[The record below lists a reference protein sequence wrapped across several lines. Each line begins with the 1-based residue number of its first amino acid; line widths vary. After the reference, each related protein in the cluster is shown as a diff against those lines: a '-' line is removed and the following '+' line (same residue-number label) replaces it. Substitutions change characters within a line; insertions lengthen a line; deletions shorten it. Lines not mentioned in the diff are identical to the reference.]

1 MVYLKQANENYMI
14 KKFNIKDNTFIRY
27 EVIGKGPPILLLH
40 TIRNRLEYSYK
51 VSDLLKKK
59 YTLYLLELPG
69 FGDSPININ
78 TKYDQE
84 FFTNCVVDFI
94 KENKLMNLIIAGESI
109 GAVLSATT
117 AVKLPKIVNKIFLFN
132 PYDYDNY
139 FGEGISRANLFAKF
153 ILFNISLPVVGSFF
167 SSLEN
172 KIILKN
178 ILRGGFFD
186 IKCLSNEY
194 LTLLCSSIK
203 KNGYT
208 YHFRNVLKNYKSW
221 TEAKKLYN
229 KIKIP
234 VGLVYGDNDWANE
247 KNKND
252 TKGFFDLASYNII
265 KDCGHFSFLEKPKE
279 VSEILSS

>member
-1 MVYLKQANENYMI
+1 MI

-27 EVIGKGPPILLLH
+27 QVIGKGPPILLLH

-59 YTLYLLELPG
+59 YTVYLIELPG

-84 FFTNCVVDFI
+84 FFTNCIVNFI
-94 KENKLMNLIIAGESI
+94 KENKLKNLIIAGESI
-109 GAVLSATT
+109 GGVLSATT
-117 AVKLPKIVNKIFLFN
+117 AVKLPKIVNKVFLFN

-153 ILFNISLPVVGSFF
+153 ILFNISLPIVGSFF

-172 KIILKN
+172 KIILKT

-194 LTLLCSSIK
+194 LNSLCTSIK

-221 TEAKKLYN
+221 NEAKKLYN

-234 VGLVYGDNDWANE
+234 VKLIYGDNDWANE

-252 TKGFFDLASYNII
+252 TKDFLGLASYNII
-265 KDCGHFSFLEKPKE
+265 KDCGHFSFLEKPNIVAK
-279 VSEILSS
+279 IISSKIK

>member
-1 MVYLKQANENYMI
+1 MI
-14 KKFNIKDNTFIRY
+14 KKFNIKDNTYIRY

-59 YTLYLLELPG
+59 HTLYILELPG

-84 FFTNCVVDFI
+84 FFTNCIVDFI
-94 KENKLMNLIIAGESI
+94 TENKLKNLIIAGESI
-109 GAVLSATT
+109 GAVLSVTT
-117 AVKLPKIVNKIFLFN
+117 AIELPKIVKKIFLFN

-153 ILFNISLPVVGSFF
+153 ILFNISLPVVGNFF

-178 ILRGGFFD
+178 ILRGGFFY

-194 LTLLCSSIK
+194 LNLLCSSIK

-208 YHFRNVLKNYKSW
+208 YHFRDVLKNYKSW
-221 TEAKKLYN
+221 TEAKKFYN

-234 VGLVYGDNDWANE
+234 VKLIYGDNDWANE
-247 KNKND
+247 NNKND
-252 TKGFFDLASYNII
+252 TKDSFGLASYDII
-265 KDCGHFSFLEKPKE
+265 NNCGHFSFLEKPKE
-279 VSEILSS
+279 VAKIISN

>member
-1 MVYLKQANENYMI
+1 MSQVI

-27 EVIGKGPPILLLH
+27 EIIGEGPPILLLH

-59 YTLYLLELPG
+59 YTLYLVDLPG

-78 TKYDQE
+78 TEYNQE
-84 FFTNCVVDFI
+84 FFTNCIVDFI
-94 KENKLMNLIIAGESI
+94 KENKLKNLIIAGESI
-109 GAVLSATT
+109 GGVLSATT
-117 AVKLPKIVNKIFLFN
+117 AIKLSKIVNKVFLFN

-139 FGEGISRANLFAKF
+139 FGEGISRANLFAKL

-167 SSLEN
+167 SSMEN

-178 ILRGGFFD
+178 ILRGGFFN

-194 LTLLCSSIK
+194 LNLLCSSIK

-221 TEAKKLYN
+221 TEAKKIYN

-234 VGLVYGDNDWANE
+234 VKLIYADNDWANE
-247 KNKND
+247 INRND
-252 TKGFFDLASYNII
+252 TKNNFGLSNYHII
-265 KDCGHFSFLEKPKE
+265 KNCGHFSFLEQPKE
-279 VSEILSS
+279 VAKIIIN

>member
-1 MVYLKQANENYMI
+1 MI

-94 KENKLMNLIIAGESI
+94 KENKLKNLIIAGESI

-194 LTLLCSSIK
+194 LNLLCSSIK

-234 VGLVYGDNDWANE
+234 VSLVYGDNDWAKEN
-247 KNKND
+247 NKND
-252 TKGFFDLASYNII
+252 TKGFFDLTSYNII

>member
-1 MVYLKQANENYMI
+1 MI

-94 KENKLMNLIIAGESI
+94 KENKLKNLMIAGESI

-117 AVKLPKIVNKIFLFN
+117 AVKLPKIVNKVFLFN

-194 LTLLCSSIK
+194 LNLLCSSIK

-247 KNKND
+247 NNKND

>member
-1 MVYLKQANENYMI
+1 MI
-14 KKFNIKDNTFIRY
+14 KKFHIKDNTFIRY
-27 EVIGKGPPILLLH
+27 EVIGKGPPMLLLH

-59 YTLYLLELPG
+59 YTLYLLDLPG
-69 FGDSPININ
+69 FGESPININ
-78 TKYDQE
+78 TNYDQE

-94 KENKLMNLIIAGESI
+94 KENKLKNLIIAGESI

-117 AVKLPKIVNKIFLFN
+117 AVKLPKIVNKIYLFN

-139 FGEGISRANLFAKF
+139 FGEGISRANSFAKF
-153 ILFNISLPVVGSFF
+153 ILFNISLPIVGSFF

-186 IKCLSNEY
+186 IECLSHEY
-194 LTLLCSSIK
+194 LNLLCSSIK
-203 KNGYT
+203 KNGYA
-208 YHFRNVLKNYKSW
+208 YHFRNVLRNYKSF
-221 TEAKKLYN
+221 TDARKLYN

-234 VGLVYGDNDWANE
+234 VKLIYGDNDWANE
-247 KNKND
+247 SNKNE
-252 TKGFFDLASYNII
+252 TKDIFGLANYIII
-265 KDCGHFSFLEKPKE
+265 KNCGHFSFLEKPKE
-279 VSEILSS
+279 VAKILSR

>member
-1 MVYLKQANENYMI
+1 MSQVI

-27 EVIGKGPPILLLH
+27 EIVGEGPPILLLH

-59 YTLYLLELPG
+59 YTLYLVDLPG

-78 TKYDQE
+78 TEYNQE
-84 FFTNCVVDFI
+84 FFTNCIVDFI
-94 KENKLMNLIIAGESI
+94 KENKLKNLIIAGESI
-109 GAVLSATT
+109 GGVLSATT
-117 AVKLPKIVNKIFLFN
+117 AIKLPKIVNKVFLFN

-139 FGEGISRANLFAKF
+139 FGEGISRANLFAKL

-178 ILRGGFFD
+178 ILRGGFFN

-194 LTLLCSSIK
+194 LNLLCSSIK

-221 TEAKKLYN
+221 TEAKKIYN
-229 KIKIP
+229 KIKTP
-234 VGLVYGDNDWANE
+234 VKLIYADNDWANE
-247 KNKND
+247 SNRND
-252 TKGFFDLASYNII
+252 TKNNLGLSNYHII
-265 KDCGHFSFLEKPKE
+265 KDCGHFSFLEQPKE
-279 VSEILSS
+279 VAKIISN

>member
-1 MVYLKQANENYMI
+1 MI
-14 KKFNIKDNTFIRY
+14 KKFKIKDDTCIRY

-94 KENKLMNLIIAGESI
+94 KENKLKNLIIAGESI

-194 LTLLCSSIK
+194 LNLLCSSIK

-234 VGLVYGDNDWANE
+234 VSLVYGDNDWANE
-247 KNKND
+247 NNKND
-252 TKGFFDLASYNII
+252 TKGIFGLASYNVIQN
-265 KDCGHFSFLEKPKE
+265 CGHFSFLEKPQE
-279 VSEILSS
+279 VAKILSSQNKL

>member
-1 MVYLKQANENYMI
+1 MI

-94 KENKLMNLIIAGESI
+94 KENKLKNLIIAGESI

-153 ILFNISLPVVGSFF
+153 ILFNISLPIVGSFF

-186 IKCLSNEY
+186 IQCLSDEY
-194 LTLLCSSIK
+194 LNLLCSSIK

-247 KNKND
+247 NNKND

-279 VSEILSS
+279 VSEILSSLR

>member
-1 MVYLKQANENYMI
+1 MI

-94 KENKLMNLIIAGESI
+94 KENKLKNLIIAGESI

-117 AVKLPKIVNKIFLFN
+117 AVKLPKIVNKIYLFN

-194 LTLLCSSIK
+194 LNLLCSSIK

-279 VSEILSS
+279 VSEILSSLR

>member
-1 MVYLKQANENYMI
+1 MI

-59 YTLYLLELPG
+59 YTLYILELPG

-94 KENKLMNLIIAGESI
+94 KENKLKNLIIAGESI

-117 AVKLPKIVNKIFLFN
+117 AVKLPKIVNKIYLFN

-153 ILFNISLPVVGSFF
+153 ILFNISLPLVGSFF

-186 IKCLSNEY
+186 IKSLSNAY
-194 LTLLCSSIK
+194 LNLLCSSIK

-247 KNKND
+247 NNKND

>member
-1 MVYLKQANENYMI
+1 MI

-94 KENKLMNLIIAGESI
+94 KENKLKNLIVAGESI
-109 GAVLSATT
+109 GGVLSATT

-153 ILFNISLPVVGSFF
+153 ILFNISLPLVGSFF

-186 IKCLSNEY
+186 IECLSDEY
-194 LTLLCSSIK
+194 LNLLCSSIK

-247 KNKND
+247 NNKND

>member
-1 MVYLKQANENYMI
+1 MI
-14 KKFNIKDNTFIRY
+14 KKFNIKDKTFIRY
-27 EVIGKGPPILLLH
+27 QVIGKGPPILLLH

-69 FGDSPININ
+69 FGDSPINVN

-84 FFTNCVVDFI
+84 FFTNCIVDFI
-94 KENKLMNLIIAGESI
+94 KENKLKNLIIAGESI
-109 GAVLSATT
+109 GGVLSVTT
-117 AVKLPKIVNKIFLFN
+117 AIKLPKIVNKIFLFN

-153 ILFNISLPVVGSFF
+153 ILFNISLPIIGSFF

-172 KIILKN
+172 KIILKT

-194 LTLLCSSIK
+194 LNSLCTSIK

-234 VGLVYGDNDWANE
+234 VKLTYGDNDWANE

-252 TKGFFDLASYNII
+252 TKDFLGLANYNII
-265 KDCGHFSFLEKPKE
+265 KDCGHFSFLEKPNIVAK
-279 VSEILSS
+279 IISSK

>member
-1 MVYLKQANENYMI
+1 MI

-94 KENKLMNLIIAGESI
+94 KENKLKNLIIAGESI

-153 ILFNISLPVVGSFF
+153 ILFNISLPIVGSFF

-194 LTLLCSSIK
+194 LNLLCSSIK

-247 KNKND
+247 NNKND

>member
-1 MVYLKQANENYMI
+1 MI
-14 KKFNIKDNTFIRY
+14 KKFNIKDDTFIRY

-69 FGDSPININ
+69 FGDSPINIKTN
-78 TKYDQE
+78 YDQD

-94 KENKLMNLIIAGESI
+94 KENKLKNLTIAGESI

-117 AVKLPKIVNKIFLFN
+117 AVELPKIVNKIFLFN

-153 ILFNISLPVVGSFF
+153 ILFNISLPIVGSFF

-178 ILRGGFFD
+178 ILRGGFFN
-186 IKCLSNEY
+186 IKYLSNEY
-194 LTLLCSSIK
+194 LNLLCSSLK
-203 KNGYT
+203 KDGYT
-208 YHFRNVLKNYKSW
+208 YHFRNVLKNHKSW
-221 TEAKKLYN
+221 TEAKKLYS

-234 VGLVYGDNDWANE
+234 VSLVYGDNDWANE

-252 TKGFFDLASYNII
+252 TKGILGLDSYNVI

-279 VSEILSS
+279 VSRILSN

>member
-1 MVYLKQANENYMI
+1 MI
-14 KKFNIKDNTFIRY
+14 KKFNIKDNTYIRY

-51 VSDLLKKK
+51 VSDLLKKE
-59 YTLYLLELPG
+59 YTLYILELPG

-84 FFTNCVVDFI
+84 FFTNCIVDFI
-94 KENKLMNLIIAGESI
+94 RENKLKNLIIAGESI
-109 GAVLSATT
+109 GAVLSVTT
-117 AVKLPKIVNKIFLFN
+117 AIKLPKIVNKIFLFN

-153 ILFNISLPVVGSFF
+153 ILFNISLPIVGSFF

-186 IKCLSNEY
+186 IKFLSNEY
-194 LTLLCSSIK
+194 LNLLCSSIK

-221 TEAKKLYN
+221 TEAKKFYN

-234 VGLVYGDNDWANE
+234 VKLIYGDNDWANE

-252 TKGFFDLASYNII
+252 TKDSFGLASYDII
-265 KDCGHFSFLEKPKE
+265 NNCGHFSFLEKPELVAK
-279 VSEILSS
+279 ILSS

>member
-1 MVYLKQANENYMI
+1 MI

-94 KENKLMNLIIAGESI
+94 KENKLKNLIIAGESI

-117 AVKLPKIVNKIFLFN
+117 AVKLPKIVNKIYLFN

-153 ILFNISLPVVGSFF
+153 ILFNISLPLVGSFF

-194 LTLLCSSIK
+194 LNLLCSSIK
-203 KNGYT
+203 KSGYT
-208 YHFRNVLKNYKSW
+208 YHFRNVLRNYRSW

-234 VGLVYGDNDWANE
+234 VSLVYGDNDWANE
-247 KNKND
+247 NNKND
-252 TKGFFDLASYNII
+252 TKGIFGLASYNII

>member
-1 MVYLKQANENYMI
+1 MI

-59 YTLYLLELPG
+59 YTLYLLDLPG

-78 TKYDQE
+78 TNYDQE

-94 KENKLMNLIIAGESI
+94 KENKLKNLIIAGESI

-117 AVKLPKIVNKIFLFN
+117 AVKLPKVVNKIFLFN

-194 LTLLCSSIK
+194 LDLLCSSIK

-229 KIKIP
+229 KVNIP
-234 VGLVYGDNDWANE
+234 VKLIYGDNDWAN
-247 KNKND
+247 KNNRNN
-252 TKGFFDLASYNII
+252 TKDNFGLANYSII
-265 KDCGHFSFLEKPKE
+265 KNCGHFSFLEKPNE
-279 VSEILSS
+279 VAKILSS

>member
-1 MVYLKQANENYMI
+1 MI

-84 FFTNCVVDFI
+84 FFTGCVVDFI
-94 KENKLMNLIIAGESI
+94 KENKLKNLMIAGESI

-153 ILFNISLPVVGSFF
+153 ILFNISLPLVGSFF

-186 IKCLSNEY
+186 IECLSDEY
-194 LTLLCSSIK
+194 LNLLCSSIK

-234 VGLVYGDNDWANE
+234 VSLVYGDNDWAN
-247 KNKND
+247 KNNKND
-252 TKGFFDLASYNII
+252 TKDIFGLANYNII

-279 VSEILSS
+279 VSKILSSQNK

>member
-1 MVYLKQANENYMI
+1 MSQVI

-27 EVIGKGPPILLLH
+27 EIVGEGPPILLLH

-69 FGDSPININ
+69 FGDSSINVN

-94 KENKLMNLIIAGESI
+94 KENKLKNLIIAGESI
-109 GAVLSATT
+109 GGVLSATT

-139 FGEGISRANLFAKF
+139 FGEGISRSNLFAKF
-153 ILFNISLPVVGSFF
+153 ILFNISLPLVGSFF

-194 LTLLCSSIK
+194 LNLLCSSIK

-234 VGLVYGDNDWANE
+234 VKLTYGDNDWANE

-252 TKGFFDLASYNII
+252 TKDFLGLANYNII
-265 KDCGHFSFLEKPKE
+265 KDCGHFSFLEKPNIVAK
-279 VSEILSS
+279 IISSKIK

>member
-1 MVYLKQANENYMI
+1 MI

-27 EVIGKGPPILLLH
+27 QVIGKGPPILLLH

-59 YTLYLLELPG
+59 YTVYLIELPG
-69 FGDSPININ
+69 FGDSPINVN

-84 FFTNCVVDFI
+84 FFTNCIVNFI
-94 KENKLMNLIIAGESI
+94 KENKLKNLIIAGESI
-109 GAVLSATT
+109 GGVLSATT

-153 ILFNISLPVVGSFF
+153 ILFNISLPIVGSFF

-172 KIILKN
+172 KIILKT

-194 LTLLCSSIK
+194 LNSLCTSIK

-221 TEAKKLYN
+221 NEAKKLYN

-234 VGLVYGDNDWANE
+234 VKLIYGDNDWANE

-252 TKGFFDLASYNII
+252 TKDFLGLANYNII
-265 KDCGHFSFLEKPKE
+265 KDCGHFSFLEKPNIVAK
-279 VSEILSS
+279 IISSKIK

>member
-1 MVYLKQANENYMI
+1 MI
-14 KKFNIKDNTFIRY
+14 KKFNIKDDTFIRY

-94 KENKLMNLIIAGESI
+94 KENKLKNLIIAGESI

-153 ILFNISLPVVGSFF
+153 ILFNISLPLVGSFF

-194 LTLLCSSIK
+194 LNLLCSSIK

-247 KNKND
+247 NNKND

>member
-1 MVYLKQANENYMI
+1 MSQVI
-14 KKFNIKDNTFIRY
+14 KKFNIKDDTFIRY
-27 EVIGKGPPILLLH
+27 EIIGEGPPILLLH

-59 YTLYLLELPG
+59 YTLYLVDLPG

-78 TKYDQE
+78 TEYNQE
-84 FFTNCVVDFI
+84 FFTNCIVDFI
-94 KENKLMNLIIAGESI
+94 KENKLKNLIIAGESI
-109 GAVLSATT
+109 GGVLSATT
-117 AVKLPKIVNKIFLFN
+117 AIKLSKIVNKVFLFN

-139 FGEGISRANLFAKF
+139 FGEGISRANLFAKL

-178 ILRGGFFD
+178 ILRGGFFN

-194 LTLLCSSIK
+194 LNLLCSSIK

-221 TEAKKLYN
+221 TEAKKIYN

-234 VGLVYGDNDWANE
+234 VKLIYADNDWANE
-247 KNKND
+247 SNRND
-252 TKGFFDLASYNII
+252 TKNNLGLSNYHII
-265 KDCGHFSFLEKPKE
+265 KDCGHFSFLEQPKE
-279 VSEILSS
+279 VAKIISN

>member
-1 MVYLKQANENYMI
+1 MI
-14 KKFNIKDNTFIRY
+14 KKFNIRDNTFIRY

-59 YTLYLLELPG
+59 YTLYLLDLPG

-78 TKYDQE
+78 TNYDQE

-94 KENKLMNLIIAGESI
+94 KENKLKNLIIAGESI

-132 PYDYDNY
+132 PYDYDTY

-153 ILFNISLPVVGSFF
+153 ILYNISLPVVGSFF

-194 LTLLCSSIK
+194 LNLLCSSIK

-247 KNKND
+247 NNKND

-279 VSEILSS
+279 VSEILSSKDK

>member
-1 MVYLKQANENYMI
+1 MI

-27 EVIGKGPPILLLH
+27 QVIGKGPPILLLH

-59 YTLYLLELPG
+59 YTVYLIELPG

-84 FFTNCVVDFI
+84 FFTNCIVNFI
-94 KENKLMNLIIAGESI
+94 KENKLKNLIIAGESI
-109 GAVLSATT
+109 GGVLSATT

-153 ILFNISLPVVGSFF
+153 ILFNISLPIVGSFF

-172 KIILKN
+172 KIILKT

-194 LTLLCSSIK
+194 LNSLCTSIK

-221 TEAKKLYN
+221 NEAKKLYN

-234 VGLVYGDNDWANE
+234 VKLIYGDNDWANE

-252 TKGFFDLASYNII
+252 TKDFLGLASYNII
-265 KDCGHFSFLEKPKE
+265 KDCGHFSFLEKPNIVAK
-279 VSEILSS
+279 IISSKIK

>member
-1 MVYLKQANENYMI
+1 MI
-14 KKFNIKDNTFIRY
+14 KKFNVKDNTFIRY
-27 EVIGKGPPILLLH
+27 EVIGEGPPILLLH

-51 VSDLLKKK
+51 VSDVLKKK

-84 FFTNCVVDFI
+84 FFTGCVVDFI
-94 KENKLMNLIIAGESI
+94 KKNKLKNLIVAGESI
-109 GAVLSATT
+109 GGVLSATT

-153 ILFNISLPVVGSFF
+153 ILFNISLPIVGSFF

-172 KIILKN
+172 KI

-194 LTLLCSSIK
+194 LNLLCSSIK

-229 KIKIP
+229 KVNIP
-234 VGLVYGDNDWANE
+234 VKLIYGDNDWAN
-247 KNKND
+247 KNNRNN
-252 TKGFFDLASYNII
+252 TKDNFGLANYNII
-265 KDCGHFSFLEKPKE
+265 KNCGHFSFLEKPNE
-279 VSEILSS
+279 VAKILSS

>member
-1 MVYLKQANENYMI
+1 MI

-27 EVIGKGPPILLLH
+27 QVIGKGPPILLLH

-59 YTLYLLELPG
+59 YTVYLLELPG
-69 FGDSPININ
+69 FGDSPINVD

-84 FFTNCVVDFI
+84 FFTNCIVNFI
-94 KENKLMNLIIAGESI
+94 KENKLKNLIIAGESI

-153 ILFNISLPVVGSFF
+153 ILFNISLPIIGSFF

-172 KIILKN
+172 KIILKT

-194 LTLLCSSIK
+194 LNSLCTSIK

-234 VGLVYGDNDWANE
+234 VKLTYGDNDWANE

-252 TKGFFDLASYNII
+252 TKDFLGLANYNII
-265 KDCGHFSFLEKPKE
+265 KDCGHFSFLEKPNM
-279 VSEILSS
+279 VARIISSKIK

>member
-1 MVYLKQANENYMI
+1 MF

-69 FGDSPININ
+69 FGDSSINVN

-94 KENKLMNLIIAGESI
+94 KENKLKNLIIAGESI
-109 GAVLSATT
+109 GGVLSATT

-194 LTLLCSSIK
+194 LNLLCSSIK

-234 VGLVYGDNDWANE
+234 IKLIYGDNDWANE
-247 KNKND
+247 NNKNHTKD
-252 TKGFFDLASYNII
+252 TLGLASYNII

-279 VSEILSS
+279 VAKILSS

>member
-1 MVYLKQANENYMI
+1 MI
-14 KKFNIKDNTFIRY
+14 KKFNVKDNTFIRY
-27 EVIGKGPPILLLH
+27 EVIGEGPPILLLH

-51 VSDLLKKK
+51 VSDVLKKK

-78 TKYDQE
+78 TNYDQE
-84 FFTNCVVDFI
+84 FFTGCVVDFI
-94 KENKLMNLIIAGESI
+94 KKNKLKNLIVAGESI
-109 GAVLSATT
+109 GGVLSATT

-153 ILFNISLPVVGSFF
+153 ILFNISLPIVGSFF

-194 LTLLCSSIK
+194 LNLLCSSIK

-229 KIKIP
+229 KVNIP
-234 VGLVYGDNDWANE
+234 VKLIYGDNDWAN
-247 KNKND
+247 KNNRND
-252 TKGFFDLASYNII
+252 TKDNFGLANYNII
-265 KDCGHFSFLEKPKE
+265 KDCGHFSFLEKPNE
-279 VSEILSS
+279 VAKILSS

>member
-1 MVYLKQANENYMI
+1 MI

-94 KENKLMNLIIAGESI
+94 KENKLKNLIIAGESI

-117 AVKLPKIVNKIFLFN
+117 AVKLPKIVNKIYLFN

-153 ILFNISLPVVGSFF
+153 ILFNISLPLVGSFF

-194 LTLLCSSIK
+194 LNLLCSSIK

-234 VGLVYGDNDWANE
+234 VSLVYGDYDWANE
-247 KNKND
+247 NNKND

>member
-1 MVYLKQANENYMI
+1 MI

-94 KENKLMNLIIAGESI
+94 KENKLKNLIIAGESI

-117 AVKLPKIVNKIFLFN
+117 AVKLPKIVNKIYLFN

-194 LTLLCSSIK
+194 LNLLCSSIK

-234 VGLVYGDNDWANE
+234 VSLVYGDNDWAKEN
-247 KNKND
+247 NKND
-252 TKGFFDLASYNII
+252 TKGFFDLTSYNII

>member
-1 MVYLKQANENYMI
+1 MI

-84 FFTNCVVDFI
+84 FFTDCVVDFI
-94 KENKLMNLIIAGESI
+94 KENKLKNLIIAGESI

-153 ILFNISLPVVGSFF
+153 ILLNISLPLVGSFF

-194 LTLLCSSIK
+194 LNLLCSSIK

-234 VGLVYGDNDWANE
+234 VSLVYGDNDWANE
-247 KNKND
+247 NNKND

>member
-1 MVYLKQANENYMI
+1 MSQAI
-14 KKFNIKDNTFIRY
+14 KKFNIKDDTFIRY
-27 EVIGKGPPILLLH
+27 EVVGEGPPILLLH

-51 VSDLLKKK
+51 VRDLLKKK
-59 YTLYLLELPG
+59 HTLYLIDLPG
-69 FGDSPININ
+69 FGESPININ
-78 TKYDQE
+78 TEYNQE
-84 FFTNCVVDFI
+84 FFTNCIVDFI
-94 KENKLMNLIIAGESI
+94 KENNLKNLIIAGESI
-109 GAVLSATT
+109 GGVLSATI

-139 FGEGISRANLFAKF
+139 FGEGISRANLFANF

-178 ILRGGFFD
+178 ILRGDFFN

-194 LTLLCSSIK
+194 LNLLCSTIN

-221 TEAKKLYN
+221 TEAKKIYN
-229 KIKIP
+229 EIKIP
-234 VGLVYGDNDWANE
+234 VKLIYADNDWANDI
-247 KNKND
+247 NRND
-252 TKGFFDLASYNII
+252 TKNNFGLSNYHII
-265 KDCGHFSFLEKPKE
+265 KDCGHFSFLEQPKE
-279 VSEILSS
+279 VANIISN

>member
-1 MVYLKQANENYMI
+1 MI

-78 TKYDQE
+78 TNYDQD

-94 KENKLMNLIIAGESI
+94 KENKLKNLTIAGESI

-117 AVKLPKIVNKIFLFN
+117 AVVLPNIVKKIFLFN

-139 FGEGISRANLFAKF
+139 FGEGISRANLFAKI
-153 ILFNISLPVVGSFF
+153 ILFNISLPIVGSFF

-178 ILRGGFFD
+178 ILRGDFFN

-194 LTLLCSSIK
+194 LNLLCSSIK

-208 YHFRNVLKNYKSW
+208 YHFRNILKNYKSW

-234 VGLVYGDNDWANE
+234 VSLVYGDNDWANE
-247 KNKND
+247 NNKND
-252 TKGFFDLASYNII
+252 TKSIFGLDSYNII

-279 VSEILSS
+279 VSRILSS

>member
-1 MVYLKQANENYMI
+1 MI
-14 KKFNIKDNTFIRY
+14 KKFYIKDNTFIRY

-69 FGDSPININ
+69 FGDSPINIK
-78 TKYDQE
+78 TKYDQD

-94 KENKLMNLIIAGESI
+94 KENKLKNLIIAGESI

-194 LTLLCSSIK
+194 LNLLCSSIK

-234 VGLVYGDNDWANE
+234 VGLVYGDNDWAN
-247 KNKND
+247 KNNKND
-252 TKGFFDLASYNII
+252 TKGFFNLASYNII

-279 VSEILSS
+279 VSKILSS